1 MINIAKYI
9 KIVFPICS
17 RIHMNALNNK
27 HICITKD
34 PVCEARYINI
44 RTCSKNYKIPIGYN
58 SPKLHR
64 YMTRTTKSYD
74 TNHSPIATKVKLKP
88 KKLHHSKRKGQP

>member
-34 PVCEARYINI
+34 PVCEARYIKY
-44 RTCSKNYKIPIGYN
+44 KNM
-58 SPKLHR
+58 L
-64 YMTRTTKSYD
+64 
-74 TNHSPIATKVKLKP
+74 
-88 KKLHHSKRKGQP
+88 KKL